1 MEIEMNAQEELK
13 QALEDY
19 ATLLPELEAMV
30 QQMEKLT
37 KKILRYAKIVL
48 KEKTH
53 GRQSTSNE

>member
-1 MEIEMNAQEELK
+1 MNAQEELK